1 MTHRKDR
8 IRDTGK
14 RKRGNKQKTSNK
26 MAGSSPDDS
35 VVKNPPA
42 VQDTL
47 RSLGGEDA
55 LEKEMATHCSVLA

>member
-1 MTHRKDR
+1 
-8 IRDTGK
+8 
-14 RKRGNKQKTSNK
+14 